1 MIRDFKLK
9 KVAIIFVLALI
20 VFAIPI
26 TVYFAQQQQNTQS
39 SASIVSED
47 TVVATINGKQIK
59 KSDLRLVAQEQYEA
73 VDVDD
78 QALKDA
84 LITIEERAILDQ
96 AAVDF
101 GIQLDTAW
109 VDELVSNGTPEKV
122 AKYQVLKN
130 QVALK
135 AVKNREAMTVSFWN
149 TPVAGL
155 NSLTQEEKDASE
167 KQLTDGL
174 KALDEAEN
182 GFNSGKDVLQIGDT
196 LLSKY
201 DSLRPVLAVNGVI
214 LNGLSDSDRV
224 ASMHPQVYEFG
235 NSGLDRETQDAVF
248 GLNVNDVKLISNSAS
263 NRGGIVFKVV
273 SSNDNGANTYE
284 EWFAQQKSSMV
295 QELNVL

>member
-39 SASIVSED
+39 SASVVSED

-59 KSDLRLVAQEQYEA
+59 KADLRLVAQEQYEA

-84 LITIEERAILDQ
+84 LVTIEERAILDQ

-273 SSNDNGANTYE
+273 SSNDTGANTYE

>member
-39 SASIVSED
+39 SASVVSED

-59 KSDLRLVAQEQYEA
+59 KADLRLVAQEQYEA

-84 LITIEERAILDQ
+84 LVTIEERAILDQ

-273 SSNDNGANTYE
+273 STNDNGANTYE